1 MLLMRFTF
9 SRAKGQGSQAFPPPL
24 GEGPGG
30 GLAGQRGQAL
40 LVVLG
45 FVAALLLIVWAALSL
60 ASGAFLGQ
68 GSVRADTRSTFAL
81 DAGLA
86 YAIENEDFK
95 VKGAGCTP
103 DLPWQFPLNYSSGT
117 ITVFIQATAT
127 PGCKPGKPSYTVLVT
142 APSGTSRQLNA
153 QISSSNAGK
162 KASWTINWEAYQ

>member
-1 MLLMRFTF
+1 MR
-9 SRAKGQGSQAFPPPL
+9 RRQ
-24 GEGPGG
+24 
-30 GLAGQRGQAL
+30 LARQRGQAL

-45 FVAALLLIVWAALSL
+45 FVAALLLIVWAALTL

-68 GSVRADTRSTFAL
+68 GNVRTDTRSTFAL

-95 VKGAGCTP
+95 IKGAGCAP

-117 ITVFIQATAT
+117 ITVSMQATAT
-127 PGCKPGKPSYTVLVT
+127 PGCKPGKPSYTVVVT
-142 APSGTSRQLNA
+142 ATGTSRQLNA

-162 KASWTINWEAYQ
+162 KASWKINWEQYQ